1 MVEYSSNVTVG
12 QYCSKILWQN
22 VAALRQDRTV
32 AEICI
37 EHINV
42 KTEQYHEQNAIAKYH
57 CNTIEFYN
65 KNTLR
70 TLQ

>member
-1 MVEYSSNVTVG
+1 MVEYCSNVTVG

-37 EHINV
+37 EHNNV
-42 KTEQYHEQNAIAKYH
+42 KIEQYHEQSAMAEY
-57 CNTIEFYN
+57 CNRMLYN
-65 KNTLR
+65 KNILK